1 MSEPTTSRKYYVGL
15 DLLKAF
21 AAIFIVLHHYQQYTG
36 TYYEDS
42 FNFFPLMDSQ
52 LHVGYLTILYF
63 MISGFFA
70 ESQELREDARG
81 QFKSLPGKFW
91 HKCLRIYPV
100 AIVACGRRW
109 AVDDILQHYTER
121 LYMGILE
128 PAVHLRRYDG
138 VRGHCGTTG
147 HPVVSVCGKAAG

>member
-1 MSEPTTSRKYYVGL
+1 MK
-15 DLLKAF
+15 DF

-52 LHVGYLTILYF
+52 LH
-63 MISGFFA
+63 

-128 PAVHLRRYDG
+128 PAVHLRCYDG
-138 VRGHCGTTG
+138 VRGRCGTAG

>member
-1 MSEPTTSRKYYVGL
+1 
-15 DLLKAF
+15 
-21 AAIFIVLHHYQQYTG
+21 
-36 TYYEDS
+36 
-42 FNFFPLMDSQ
+42 MDSQ

-100 AIVACGRRW
+100 AIVACGRRCSW
-109 AVDDILQHYTER
+109 SLWSYW
-121 LYMGILE
+121 
-128 PAVHLRRYDG
+128 PS
-138 VRGHCGTTG
+138 HCICLWKSRWLST
-147 HPVVSVCGKAAG
+147 

>member
-1 MSEPTTSRKYYVGL
+1 MSEPTTARKYYVGT
-15 DLLKAF
+15 DFLKAF

-91 HKCLRIYPV
+91 HKCLRIYSGGDT
-100 AIVACGRRW
+100 AA
-109 AVDDILQHYTER
+109 
-121 LYMGILE
+121 
-128 PAVHLRRYDG
+128 PAGGG
-138 VRGHCGTTG
+138 VRGRCGATG

>member
-1 MSEPTTSRKYYVGL
+1 MSEPTTARKYYVGL
-15 DLLKAF
+15 DFLKAF

-81 QFKSLPGKFW
+81 QFKSLPG
-91 HKCLRIYPV
+91 
-100 AIVACGRRW
+100 
-109 AVDDILQHYTER
+109 
-121 LYMGILE
+121 ILE
-128 PAVHLRRYDG
+128 PAVHLRRYGG
-138 VRGHCGTTG
+138 VRGRCGAAG

>member
-1 MSEPTTSRKYYVGL
+1 
-15 DLLKAF
+15 
-21 AAIFIVLHHYQQYTG
+21 
-36 TYYEDS
+36 
-42 FNFFPLMDSQ
+42 MDSQ

-100 AIVACGRRW
+100 AIVACGRRCSW
-109 AVDDILQHYTER
+109 SLWSYW
-121 LYMGILE
+121 
-128 PAVHLRRYDG
+128 P
-138 VRGHCGTTG
+138 
-147 HPVVSVCGKAAG
+147 PVVSVCGKPLAKYMKKYEWQNLRPVDPL

>member
-1 MSEPTTSRKYYVGL
+1 MSEPTTARKYYVGL
-15 DLLKAF
+15 DFLKAF

-100 AIVACGRRW
+100 AIVAYGRRW
-109 AVDDILQHYTER
+109 VVDDIL
-121 LYMGILE
+121 
-128 PAVHLRRYDG
+128 
-138 VRGHCGTTG
+138 
-147 HPVVSVCGKAAG
+147 

>member
-1 MSEPTTSRKYYVGL
+1 MKVV
-15 DLLKAF
+15 

-81 QFKSLPGKFW
+81 QFISLPGKFW
-91 HKCLRIYPV
+91 HKCLCIYPV
-100 AIVACGRRW
+100 AIVVCGRRCSW
-109 AVDDILQHYTER
+109 SLWSYWLSRCICLWKSRWLST
-121 LYMGILE
+121 
-128 PAVHLRRYDG
+128 
-138 VRGHCGTTG
+138 
-147 HPVVSVCGKAAG
+147 

>member
-1 MSEPTTSRKYYVGL
+1 
-15 DLLKAF
+15 
-21 AAIFIVLHHYQQYTG
+21 
-36 TYYEDS
+36 
-42 FNFFPLMDSQ
+42 MDSQ

-100 AIVACGRRW
+100 AIVACVTYIGLGVLHW
-109 AVDDILQHYTER
+109 AATRDWIWPAGGGGLWTMFCSIT
-121 LYMGILE
+121 LSGYMGILE
-128 PAVHLRRYDG
+128 PAVHLRRYGG
-138 VRGHCGTTG
+138 VRGRCGAAG

>member
-1 MSEPTTSRKYYVGL
+1 MSEPTTARKYYVGL
-15 DLLKAF
+15 DFLKAF

-81 QFKSLPGKFW
+81 QY
-91 HKCLRIYPV
+91 KCLRIYPV
-100 AIVACGRRW
+100 AIVAYGRRW
-109 AVDDILQHYTER
+109 AVDDVLQHYTER

-128 PAVHLRRYDG
+128 PAVHLRRYGG
-138 VRGHCGTTG
+138 VRGRCGTAG

>member
-1 MSEPTTSRKYYVGL
+1 MSEPTTARKYYVGL
-15 DLLKAF
+15 NFLRAF

-81 QFKSLPGKFW
+81 QFKSLPCTYGVMTVFVVVVELLAIPLYLFVEKPLAKYMKKYEW
-91 HKCLRIYPV
+91 QNLRPV
-100 AIVACGRRW
+100 
-109 AVDDILQHYTER
+109 DPL
-121 LYMGILE
+121 
-128 PAVHLRRYDG
+128 
-138 VRGHCGTTG
+138 
-147 HPVVSVCGKAAG
+147 

>member
-1 MSEPTTSRKYYVGL
+1 MSEPTTARKYYVGL
-15 DLLKAF
+15 DFLKAF

-100 AIVACGRRW
+100 AIVACGRRL

-128 PAVHLRRYDG
+128 PAVHLRRYGG
-138 VRGHCGTTG
+138 VRGRCGAAG

>member
-1 MSEPTTSRKYYVGL
+1 MSEPTTARKYYVGL
-15 DLLKAF
+15 DFLKAF

-100 AIVACGRRW
+100 VVVVVELLAIPLYLFVEKPLAKYMKKYEWQNLRP
-109 AVDDILQHYTER
+109 VDPL
-121 LYMGILE
+121 
-128 PAVHLRRYDG
+128 
-138 VRGHCGTTG
+138 
-147 HPVVSVCGKAAG
+147 

>member
-1 MSEPTTSRKYYVGL
+1 MSEPTTARKYYVGL
-15 DLLKAF
+15 DFLKAF

-63 MISGFFA
+63 MISGF
-70 ESQELREDARG
+70 LPRARNCVRMPEV
-81 QFKSLPGKFW
+81 SLNPCRVSSG
-91 HKCLRIYPV
+91 IN
-100 AIVACGRRW
+100 ACASTRW
-109 AVDDILQHYTER
+109 R
-121 LYMGILE
+121 SW
-128 PAVHLRRYDG
+128 PAGGG
-138 VRGHCGTTG
+138 VRGRCGATG

>member
-1 MSEPTTSRKYYVGL
+1 
-15 DLLKAF
+15 
-21 AAIFIVLHHYQQYTG
+21 
-36 TYYEDS
+36 
-42 FNFFPLMDSQ
+42 MDSQ

-109 AVDDILQHYTER
+109 AVDDVLQHYTER
-121 LYMGILE
+121 LYMGSLSCTYGVM
-128 PAVHLRRYDG
+128 AVFVVVVELLAIPLYLFVEKPLAKYMKKYEWQNLR
-138 VRGHCGTTG
+138 
-147 HPVVSVCGKAAG
+147 PVDPL

>member
-1 MSEPTTSRKYYVGL
+1 M
-15 DLLKAF
+15 KAF

-81 QFKSLPGKFW
+81 QFKSLSGKFW

-100 AIVACGRRW
+100 AIVACGRRCSW
-109 AVDDILQHYTER
+109 SLWSCWPSRCICLWKSRWLST
-121 LYMGILE
+121 
-128 PAVHLRRYDG
+128 
-138 VRGHCGTTG
+138 
-147 HPVVSVCGKAAG
+147 

>member
-1 MSEPTTSRKYYVGL
+1 MSEPTTARKYYVGL
-15 DLLKAF
+15 DFLKAF

-70 ESQELREDARG
+70 ESQELREDTRG

-100 AIVACGRRW
+100 AIVACGRRCSW
-109 AVDDILQHYTER
+109 SLWSYWPSRCICLWKSRWLST
-121 LYMGILE
+121 
-128 PAVHLRRYDG
+128 
-138 VRGHCGTTG
+138 
-147 HPVVSVCGKAAG
+147 

>member
-1 MSEPTTSRKYYVGL
+1 M
-15 DLLKAF
+15 KAF

-36 TYYEDS
+36 NYYEDS

-52 LHVGYLTILYF
+52 LHVSYLTILYF

-109 AVDDILQHYTER
+109 ALDDILQHYTER
-121 LYMGILE
+121 LYGDLGACRAPTALWRCSWSLWNCWPSRCICLWKSRW
-128 PAVHLRRYDG
+128 LS
-138 VRGHCGTTG
+138 T
-147 HPVVSVCGKAAG
+147 

>member
-1 MSEPTTSRKYYVGL
+1 M
-15 DLLKAF
+15 KAF

-36 TYYEDS
+36 TYYEDF

-81 QFKSLPGKFW
+81 QFISLPGKFW
-91 HKCLRIYPV
+91 HKCLCIYPV
-100 AIVACGRRW
+100 AIVVCGRRCSW
-109 AVDDILQHYTER
+109 SLWNCWPSRCICLWKSRWLST
-121 LYMGILE
+121 
-128 PAVHLRRYDG
+128 
-138 VRGHCGTTG
+138 
-147 HPVVSVCGKAAG
+147 

>member
-1 MSEPTTSRKYYVGL
+1 M
-15 DLLKAF
+15 KAF
-21 AAIFIVLHHYQQYTG
+21 AAIFIVLHHYQQYTS

-81 QFKSLPGKFW
+81 QFISLPGKFW
-91 HKCLRIYPV
+91 HKCLCIYPV
-100 AIVACGRRW
+100 AIVACGRRCSW
-109 AVDDILQHYTER
+109 SLWNCWPSRCICLWKS
-121 LYMGILE
+121 
-128 PAVHLRRYDG
+128 
-138 VRGHCGTTG
+138 RGLST
-147 HPVVSVCGKAAG
+147 

>member
-1 MSEPTTSRKYYVGL
+1 
-15 DLLKAF
+15 
-21 AAIFIVLHHYQQYTG
+21 
-36 TYYEDS
+36 
-42 FNFFPLMDSQ
+42 MDSQ

-100 AIVACGRRW
+100 AIVAFVVVVELLAIPLYLFVEKPLAKYMKKYEWQNLRP
-109 AVDDILQHYTER
+109 VDPL
-121 LYMGILE
+121 
-128 PAVHLRRYDG
+128 
-138 VRGHCGTTG
+138 
-147 HPVVSVCGKAAG
+147 

>member
-1 MSEPTTSRKYYVGL
+1 MSEPTTARKYYVGL
-15 DLLKAF
+15 DFLKAF

-91 HKCLRIYPV
+91 HKCLRIYPS
-100 AIVACGRRW
+100 W
-109 AVDDILQHYTER
+109 
-121 LYMGILE
+121 
-128 PAVHLRRYDG
+128 PAGGG
-138 VRGHCGTTG
+138 VRGRCGATG

>member
-1 MSEPTTSRKYYVGL
+1 
-15 DLLKAF
+15 
-21 AAIFIVLHHYQQYTG
+21 
-36 TYYEDS
+36 
-42 FNFFPLMDSQ
+42 MDSQ

-100 AIVACGRRW
+100 AIVAYGRRW
-109 AVDDILQHYTER
+109 VVDDILQHYTER
-121 LYMGILE
+121 LCMGILE
-128 PAVHLRRYDG
+128 PAVHLRRYDS
-138 VRGHCGTTG
+138 VRGRCRAAG